1 MKRVIV
7 LFIIIYLLLLIPC
20 LSALDD
26 LSVLHLVYLL
36 RFYILS
42 VLYIFI
48 SLYIL
53 YIYLPS
59 YPFYYTPLYNLSLK
73 LWQLLGFCLL
83 AVLPYCRSSPSCI
96 TLLFSIIVFRSV
108 SPSPVPFS
116 IFSVS
121 FGPPISHSSITCV
134 RSSFLLYSL
143 HLFSPSSFQ
152 YSLALVSFPH
162 QNLANIFLSF
172 HFILPSK
179 YFGNSSLAIFL

>member
-1 MKRVIV
+1 MPFGFGRPFCFTSRLPIT
-7 LFIIIYLLLLIPC
+7 LL
-20 LSALDD
+20 
-26 LSVLHLVYLL
+26 Y
-36 RFYILS
+36 
-42 VLYIFI
+42 FI
-48 SLYIL
+48 SLIYL
-53 YIYLPS
+53 YLFIYLIYLPLLLS
-59 YPFYYTPLYNLSLK
+59 TLLYCTPLIILFLK
-73 LWQLLGFCLL
+73 LWQLLDFCLL
-83 AVLPYCRSSPSCI
+83 AVLPSCRSSPSCI

-152 YSLALVSFPH
+152 YSLASVSFPH